1 VNDALLDRYP
11 RLGRL
16 FAAYLN
22 QDWDVHGETP
32 YGAVRAYASASKA
45 AERREA
51 VAEIARLLA
60 EFRGEKALDAALD
73 GLLCGYAPSA
83 DGTTAKAFLGRVRR
97 LLAAQRNPGR
107 GTKRT

>member
-1 VNDALLDRYP
+1 MPLLDRYP

-16 FAAYLN
+16 FAAYVN

-51 VAEIARLLA
+51 VAEIDRLLA
-60 EFRGEKALDAALD
+60 EFRGEKALDAALG

-97 LLAAQRNPGR
+97 LLAAPARGARGR
-107 GTKRT
+107 KRA